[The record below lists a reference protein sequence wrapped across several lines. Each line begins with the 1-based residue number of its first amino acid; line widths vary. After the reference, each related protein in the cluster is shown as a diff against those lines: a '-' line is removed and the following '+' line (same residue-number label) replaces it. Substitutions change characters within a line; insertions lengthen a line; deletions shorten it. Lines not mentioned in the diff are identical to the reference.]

1 MNAAIMHSSMML
13 SEHDNVI
20 DNFQADWENI
30 NNSLLITSVTD
41 FQFKDNNNIFKFCD
55 QSYILIA
62 SMRIMISEFTCTW
75 ASWLILM
82 KPDFVTKTEQQ
93 EFARIQWIRQHNS
106 MIYTY
111 HFWCLNVKVE
121 NAIVKHQALQAEFK
135 KMIFEVKKNQTVD
148 DESSVTDS
156 WEHV

>member
-1 MNAAIMHSSMML
+1 MNAAIMHSLMML

-20 DNFQADWENI
+20 DNFQTDWENI
-30 NNSLLITSVTD
+30 DNSVLTTSVTD
-41 FQFKDNNNIFKFCD
+41 FQSESNDNIFKFCD

-62 SMRIMISEFTCTW
+62 LMRIMTFRFTCTW

-82 KPDFVTKTEQQ
+82 KSDFVTKTKQQ
-93 EFARIQWIRQHNS
+93 KFARIQWIEQHNL

-111 HFWCLNVKVE
+111 HLWCLNIKVE
-121 NAIVKHQALQAEFK
+121 TAIMKCQALQAEFK
-135 KMIFEVKKNQTVD
+135 KMIFEVKENQTVD

>member
-1 MNAAIMHSSMML
+1 MNTAIMHSSMTL
-13 SEHDNVI
+13 NEHDNVI
-20 DNFQADWENI
+20 DNFQTDWENI
-30 NNSLLITSVTD
+30 NNSVLTTSVTN
-41 FQFKDNNNIFKFCD
+41 FQSESNNNIFKSHD

-62 SMRIMISEFTCTW
+62 STGIMISEFTCTQ
-75 ASWLILM
+75 ASQLILM

-93 EFARIQWIRQHNS
+93 EFARIQWIRQHNL

-111 HFWCLNVKVE
+111 SLWCLNVKVE
-121 NAIVKHQALQAEFK
+121 NAIVKYQTLWAEFK

>member
-1 MNAAIMHSSMML
+1 MNAAIMHSSMTL

-20 DNFQADWENI
+20 DNFQTDWEDI
-30 NNSLLITSVTD
+30 NNPVLTTSVTD
-41 FQFKDNNNIFKFCD
+41 FQSKSNNNISKFHD

-62 SMRIMISEFTCTW
+62 SMGIMISEFTCTW

-111 HFWCLNVKVE
+111 CLWCLDVKVE
-121 NAIVKHQALQAEFK
+121 NAIVKCQALWAEFK
-135 KMIFEVKKNQTVD
+135 KMVFEVKENQTVD
-148 DESSVTDS
+148 DEPSVTDS
-156 WEHV
+156 WEHA

>member
-1 MNAAIMHSSMML
+1 MNAAIMHSLRTL

-20 DNFQADWENI
+20 DNFQADWKNI
-30 NNSLLITSVTD
+30 NNSLLTTLMTD
-41 FQFKDNNNIFKFCD
+41 FQSEDNDNIFKFRD

-62 SMRIMISEFTCTW
+62 STEIMIFRFICTQ

-93 EFARIQWIRQHNS
+93 KFARIQQIRQHNS

-111 HFWCLNVKVE
+111 YFWYSDVKVE
-121 NAIVKHQALQAEFK
+121 NAIVKYQALWAEFK

-148 DESSVTDS
+148 DESSVIDS

>member
-1 MNAAIMHSSMML
+1 MNVAIMHSSMML
-13 SEHDNVI
+13 NKHDNVI
-20 DNFQADWENI
+20 DNFQTDWKNI
-30 NNSLLITSVTD
+30 NNFILTTSVTD
-41 FQFKDNNNIFKFCD
+41 FQSESNNNIFKSHD

-62 SMRIMISEFTCTW
+62 STEIMISEFICTW

-82 KPDFVTKTEQQ
+82 KSDFVTKTEQQ

-156 WEHV
+156 WKHV